1 MWIFEFQRVEK
12 SIARIPFLYFSKRL
26 NFAKDKR
33 KVGKNTFQRPLS
45 EKKNSFRGLWNA
57 KNKIYLLFAEI
68 SWNGFEN
75 LARDTYLLSLK

>member
-12 SIARIPFLYFSKRL
+12 SIARIPFLYFSKKL

-45 EKKNSFRGLWNA
+45 EKKN
-57 KNKIYLLFAEI
+57 
-68 SWNGFEN
+68 
-75 LARDTYLLSLK
+75 